1 MTILT
6 CWLARAAHI
15 LFCRSGC
22 EFKETKNTEE
32 MLNFSLI
39 SPSSVWLI
47 MSGKSTSAWKAMMR
61 IDRWFRLLR
70 KKTDKHLFCKSYWAH
85 AVSSDLQEK
94 SCKAELNNLLWNA
107 EVRQSIW
114 GNTPSRNEK
123 QHNSGSLQRPNAHEG
138 SIKCTATCKSKD
150 YSYESA
156 TMIGLQN
163 YIPYSMSS
171 ARSDFSSD
179 VVLT

>member
-1 MTILT
+1 MI
-6 CWLARAAHI
+6 
-15 LFCRSGC
+15 
-22 EFKETKNTEE
+22 
-32 MLNFSLI
+32 NFSLI

-61 IDRWFRLLR
+61 IDRWFRLLG

-114 GNTPSRNEK
+114 GTRPLEMRNSTIAVPYK
-123 QHNSGSLQRPNAHEG
+123 DLMLTKDLLDAQQLAKVRITVMNQQRWLDYKTIFHILCRQHAQIFHQMW
-138 SIKCTATCKSKD
+138 C
-150 YSYESA
+150 
-156 TMIGLQN
+156 
-163 YIPYSMSS
+163 
-171 ARSDFSSD
+171 
-179 VVLT
+179 

>member
-70 KKTDKHLFCKSYWAH
+70 KKLTNTCFVNPIEHMRCPAIYKRNRVKLNWTICFEMQKWDNPSEGTRPLEMRNSTIAVPYKDLMLTKDLLDAQQLAKVRITVMNQQRWLDYKTIFHILCRQH
-85 AVSSDLQEK
+85 AQIFHQMW
-94 SCKAELNNLLWNA
+94 C
-107 EVRQSIW
+107 
-114 GNTPSRNEK
+114 
-123 QHNSGSLQRPNAHEG
+123 
-138 SIKCTATCKSKD
+138 
-150 YSYESA
+150 
-156 TMIGLQN
+156 
-163 YIPYSMSS
+163 
-171 ARSDFSSD
+171 
-179 VVLT
+179 